1 MLLVLILIC
10 LILMTKKEKAD
21 FMTLKSMIRSAY
33 SNLKY
38 DAADYDC
45 TWPNSIINSLKECL
59 ELMSK
64 FKV

>member
-1 MLLVLILIC
+1 
-10 LILMTKKEKAD
+10 MTKKEKAD

-45 TWPNSIINSLKECL
+45 TWPNSIIKSLKECL
-59 ELMSK
+59 ELMAK
-64 FKV
+64 FKI

>member
-1 MLLVLILIC
+1 
-10 LILMTKKEKAD
+10 MTKKEKAD

-45 TWPNSIINSLKECL
+45 TWPDSIIRELKECV
-59 ELMSK
+59 ELISK
-64 FKV
+64 LKV